1 MKRRQLLHALTLPF
15 TVGASSWVR
24 AQTPTPRVI
33 RVSSPTLDD
42 SSNRWMNALKET
54 AERRSDGRL
63 RIELFP
69 GGRLG
74 PIGAAVESVALGT
87 TEVTI
92 AAVGFFGGLEPRFRV
107 LDMAGVFK
115 DRAQGHR
122 ALLDPALLPWI
133 ADLGRQRGVEALFLY
148 PASPLLL
155 LARKPV
161 LRLEDLEGLKIRPP
175 GANPLHVEPLRRFGA
190 QTVTLSLGESMP
202 ALQNRMIDGLMAG
215 FSPMTRMRFF
225 DISPHLTEVPGSYLM
240 TGALANRAALSQ
252 LGPELE
258 GIFREAVRST
268 AASVLEWAD
277 DDVRVSRAEWES
289 RGGRVHMFSA
299 ADAKRYIDVAQET
312 ADKLSAGE
320 AAFKADLLAL
330 RAVSSRHR

>member
-1 MKRRQLLHALTLPF
+1 MRRRQLLQALGIPCVL
-15 TVGASSWVR
+15 GAPSW
-24 AQTPTPRVI
+24 AQSQTPSPRVI

-42 SSNRWMNALKET
+42 SSNRWMNALKDT
-54 AERRSDGRL
+54 VERSSDGRL
-63 RIELFP
+63 RIDLYP

-74 PIGAAVESVALGT
+74 PIGASVESVALGT

-107 LDMAGVFK
+107 FDTAGVFK
-115 DRAQGHR
+115 DRAQAHR
-122 ALLDPALLPWI
+122 SLMDPTLSPWLS
-133 ADLGRQRGVEALFLY
+133 DLGRQRGVEALFLY

-161 LRLEDLEGLKIRPP
+161 LRLEDLDGLKIRPP

-190 QTVTLSLGESMP
+190 QTITLSLGESMP

-215 FSPMTRMRFF
+215 YSPMTRMRFF
-225 DISPHLTEVPGSYLM
+225 DISPHLTEMPGSYLM
-240 TGALANRAALSQ
+240 TGALANRASLSQ

-258 GIFREAVRST
+258 GIFRDAVRTT
-268 AASVLEWAD
+268 ARSIFEWAD

-289 RGGRVHMFSA
+289 RGGRVHVFSA
-299 ADAKRYIDVAQET
+299 ADSKRFIGVAQEI
-312 ADKLSAGE
+312 AEKLSRDDAS
-320 AAFKADLLAL
+320 FKTDLQAL
-330 RAVSSRHR
+330 QAISARHH